1 MRRLHE
7 RVDPDPTRTARAA
20 LVCADAGTYAGY
32 PPPRRSTIDA
42 CCHRT
47 RRRSGARRSY
57 DPIWRMSMSRS
68 RSVVVL
74 SLALLLFLATL
85 APAAAAQTPELAG
98 PAHSL
103 TARPGWPPVGEWLQ
117 RLLAWLG
124 LSRSAGDRAAGPVLV
139 PAVHDPAT
147 PAEERFLLLP
157 SDPQPLAPVRADAQ
171 PAATPLLPAAAQPIR
186 RADVAAPTRLPDPT
200 RSVGGQVAPDRRS
213 APSPAIR
220 LTPPVSP
227 PRMGP
232 KPPSVCPD
240 RACPDDST
248 GCSPCPPAP
257 SRLPTAVR

>member
-1 MRRLHE
+1 
-7 RVDPDPTRTARAA
+7 
-20 LVCADAGTYAGY
+20 
-32 PPPRRSTIDA
+32 
-42 CCHRT
+42 
-47 RRRSGARRSY
+47 
-57 DPIWRMSMSRS
+57 MSRS

-85 APAAAAQTPELAG
+85 APAAAAQTPELNG

-124 LSRSAGDRAAGPVLV
+124 LSRSAGAEAAGDRAAGPVLV
-139 PAVHDPAT
+139 PVGPAPAT
-147 PAEERFLLLP
+147 PAQERYLLLP
-157 SDPQPLAPVRADAQ
+157 PDPQPLAPTQVSGQ
-171 PAATPLLPAAAQPIR
+171 PAAPSSRSAAAE
-186 RADVAAPTRLPDPT
+186 PTRRSDAPAVSSPAST

-227 PRMGP
+227 PRGGP

-257 SRLPTAVR
+257 PRLPTAVR